1 MKEITMTKTTKK
13 VAMTIAGSDPSGGA
27 GIAADLKTFMAN
39 GVYGC
44 SVITALTAQNTK
56 EYWST
61 LPVAGHMVTD
71 QLLSVLT
78 DIRPDAVK
86 IGMLPNTGIMGEV
99 ADVLEKEKLS
109 NVVVDPVM
117 VSSSGKV
124 LMAENAREVFVKRIL
139 PLCDLVTPN
148 IPETAE
154 LLKLFGYDEEGLPE
168 DASSWMEAAA
178 EKLAL
183 ELGVDVLVKGGH
195 SQGAPSDYLFLQDV
209 KEGRWLKGLRI
220 HNPNNHGT
228 GCTLS
233 SAITANLAKGYDRV
247 RAVSLAKEYLTTCL
261 SAGLDL
267 GEGRGPMDHGCV
279 LQGDYLEEM

>member
-1 MKEITMTKTTKK
+1 MTKTTKK

-61 LPVAGHMVTD
+61 LPAAGHMVTD

-183 ELGVDVLVKGGH
+183 ELGIDVLVKGGH

-267 GEGRGPMDHGCV
+267 GEGSGPMDHGCV

>member
-1 MKEITMTKTTKK
+1 MTKTTKK

-183 ELGVDVLVKGGH
+183 ELGIDVLVKGGH

>member
-1 MKEITMTKTTKK
+1 MTKTTKK

-183 ELGVDVLVKGGH
+183 ELGIDVLVKGGH

-233 SAITANLAKGYDRV
+233 SAITANLAKGYNRV

>member
-1 MKEITMTKTTKK
+1 MTKTTKK

-86 IGMLPNTGIMGEV
+86 IGMLPNTGIMEEV

-154 LLKLFGYDEEGLPE
+154 LLKLFDYDEEGLPE

-183 ELGVDVLVKGGH
+183 ELGIDVLVKGGH

>member
-61 LPVAGHMVTD
+61 LPAAGHMVTD

-183 ELGVDVLVKGGH
+183 ELGIDVLVKGGH
-195 SQGAPSDYLFLQDV
+195 SQGAPSDYLFLQDA